1 MRKEL
6 KLLEAD
12 DARELDDYLLRV
24 LAELGGL
31 PSAGVGCGV
40 EQLGDRVLGLL
51 PAAIY
56 YPVLELDDG
65 LPRL

>member
-12 DARELDDYLLRV
+12 DARELHDYLLGV

-31 PSAGVGCGV
+31 PSAGVGCRV
-40 EQLGDRVLGLL
+40 EQLGDRVLGLF
-51 PAAIY
+51 PAAINDS
-56 YPVLELDDG
+56 VLELDDG

>member
-31 PSAGVGCGV
+31 PSPGGGCGV